1 MGTEHK
7 PGLLFHKKVNQG
19 AGIESIK
26 SQSSFLKMPRSIK
39 RLVDETEQIRLP
51 AHQIDIEVG
60 VNPFE
65 DRIRVAEH
73 LHMSRSHSLRLK

>member
-1 MGTEHK
+1 MIT
-7 PGLLFHKKVNQG
+7 QDTRMTR
-19 AGIESIK
+19 AK
-26 SQSSFLKMPRSIK
+26 SSNFFVKLTPFLKMPRSIK

-73 LHMSRSHSLRLK
+73 LRMSRSHSLRLK